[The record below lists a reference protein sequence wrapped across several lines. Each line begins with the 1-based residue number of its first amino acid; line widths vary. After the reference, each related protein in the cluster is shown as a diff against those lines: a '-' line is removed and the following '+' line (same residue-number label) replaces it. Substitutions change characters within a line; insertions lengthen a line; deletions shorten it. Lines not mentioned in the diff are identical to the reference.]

1 MRKASKSTSRSRS
14 YKFKAGKFPPAVNKI
29 ILAQMAAFFIGFATY
44 AEAKIYET
52 APLWGQV
59 IIAVF
64 LLIGIVCIYA
74 AFRVN
79 EPWAGRL
86 AESSGRHWVTAIFML
101 VAVYIAR
108 WLTNYR
114 KPNA

>member
-1 MRKASKSTSRSRS
+1 MRKTSKSTSRSRS
-14 YKFKAGKFPPAVNKI
+14 YKFKTGKFSSAVNKI
-29 ILAQMAAFFIGFATY
+29 ILAQMATFFIGFATY
-44 AEAKIYET
+44 AEAKTYET

-64 LLIGIVCIYA
+64 LLIGIVCMYA
-74 AFRVN
+74 TFRVS
-79 EPWAGRL
+79 EPWTGRL
-86 AESSGRHWVTAIFML
+86 AESSGRHWITAIFIL

-108 WLTNYR
+108 WITNHR